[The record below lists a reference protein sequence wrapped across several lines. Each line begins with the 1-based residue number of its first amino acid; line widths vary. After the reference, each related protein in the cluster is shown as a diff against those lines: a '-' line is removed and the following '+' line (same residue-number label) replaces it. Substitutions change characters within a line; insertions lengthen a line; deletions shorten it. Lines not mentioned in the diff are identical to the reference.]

1 MEYDMKNE
9 DMLLWQSVCSGD
21 ERAFERFYTKYYA
34 QMYSFCKAY
43 VSPEDAEDVVDEIM
57 AHFWDRKAEISPV
70 GSMRNLLLCSV
81 RNRCV
86 SMLRKERIVTYDDGC
101 SLVGLANSS
110 SVADV
115 YEAEE
120 LRRAMNEGIGSL
132 SERYRMAFMLVYF
145 HGKSREEASRMLKV
159 SVKTI
164 DYRTKRALSLLRH
177 SLKEYV

>member
-34 QMYSFCKAY
+34 QMYSLCTVY

-57 AHFWDRKAEISPV
+57 AHFWDRKTEISPV

-81 RNRCV
+81 RNRCISLLRRGRNV
-86 SMLRKERIVTYDDGC
+86 AYGDKCFLPEMENNCSAADIYETKELRKAVRKE
-101 SLVGLANSS
+101 
-110 SVADV
+110 
-115 YEAEE
+115 
-120 LRRAMNEGIGSL
+120 IGSL
-132 SERYRMAFMLVYF
+132 SEHYRMAFMLVYF
-145 HGKSREEASRMLKV
+145 HGKSREEASRILNV
-159 SVKTI
+159 SMKTI
-164 DYRTKRALSLLRH
+164 DYRTKRALSFLRD